1 MIVDFIYY
9 IYRSFKYIINIKYD
23 PFYRHLNED
32 SIEKRIYC
40 VTSYLSSFFK
50 TLWHNYFYDSFF
62 LIPIIII
69 IISAFIKTIHMKS
82 TVDNSTRNLHLLQFV
97 YFISFLPLTLTL
109 IIFVLLS
116 GIYQK
121 AFENCIHIR

>member
-1 MIVDFIYY
+1 
-9 IYRSFKYIINIKYD
+9 
-23 PFYRHLNED
+23 
-32 SIEKRIYC
+32 
-40 VTSYLSSFFK
+40 
-50 TLWHNYFYDSFF
+50 
-62 LIPIIII
+62 
-69 IISAFIKTIHMKS
+69 MKS

-121 AFENCIHIR
+121 AFENSIHIR